1 MFTKSLLVL
10 ALLLAT
16 PGTGHA
22 QVQIQ
27 ESTVRI
33 HVSGRVQKPGVYAL
47 PRGSRG
53 VDAIQAAG
61 GIAKGAVLSDLNLAS
76 VLEDGERLEVPSV
89 TTPQRSRTIQPPP
102 HSRRAS
108 GRHERS
114 PARASAK
121 APISLNKASVAELD
135 ALPGIG
141 RTLAEEVIRYRIE
154 KGRFRTL
161 DELKEVPGIGERRF
175 ERLAPLLTL

>member
-1 MFTKSLLVL
+1 MIPIVV
-10 ALLLAT
+10 LLLALAL
-16 PGTGHA
+16 PMPLPASA

-33 HVSGRVQKPGVYAL
+33 HVSGHVQRPGVYTL
-47 PRGSRG
+47 PRGARG

-61 GIAKGAVLSDLNLAS
+61 GLSKGAVLSDLNLAS
-76 VLEDGERLEVPSV
+76 VLQDGERLVVPNTASSR
-89 TTPQRSRTIQPPP
+89 PQADPPNPSRK
-102 HSRRAS
+102 RRPTAQK
-108 GRHERS
+108 
-114 PARASAK
+114 PKASATR
-121 APISLNKASVAELD
+121 PISLNRATLEQLD

-141 RTLAEEVIRYRIE
+141 RTLAEEVLRYRTQ
-154 KGRFRTL
+154 KGGFRSL

>member
-1 MFTKSLLVL
+1 MIRMFFLMLAFVL
-10 ALLLAT
+10 
-16 PGTGHA
+16 TGAVSASA

-27 ESTVRI
+27 ESTVRV
-33 HVSGRVQKPGVYAL
+33 HVSGQVQRPGVYTL

-61 GIAKGAVLSDLNLAS
+61 GISKGALLSELNLAS
-76 VLEDGERLEVPSV
+76 VLQDGERLLIPRAEASRKPTVP
-89 TTPQRSRTIQPPP
+89 T
-102 HSRRAS
+102 A
-108 GRHERS
+108 
-114 PARASAK
+114 AK
-121 APISLNKASVAELD
+121 APRRTSSQKPRASSQRPLSLNRATLEELD

-141 RTLAEEVIRYRIE
+141 PTLAEEVLRMRSQ
-154 KGRFRTL
+154 KGGFRTL

>member
-1 MFTKSLLVL
+1 MLRKALFLL
-10 ALLLAT
+10 ALLLT
-16 PGTGHA
+16 MPMPSHA
-22 QVQIQ
+22 QVQVQ

-33 HVSGRVQKPGVYAL
+33 HVTGRVQKPGVYAL

-61 GIAKGAVLSDLNLAS
+61 GIAKGAVLGDLNLAS
-76 VLEDGERLEVPSV
+76 VLEDGERLVIPSV
-89 TTPQRSRTIQPPP
+89 TAPQRPNAHTAPRNRRTSSQNDRQPSRPSS
-102 HSRRAS
+102 HS
-108 GRHERS
+108 
-114 PARASAK
+114 PV
-121 APISLNKASVAELD
+121 SLNKASISELD

-141 RTLAEEVIRYRIE
+141 RTLAEEVIRYRSE

>member
-1 MFTKSLLVL
+1 MIRTFLLMLTL
-10 ALLLAT
+10 ALLMPAAAR
-16 PGTGHA
+16 A

-33 HVSGRVQKPGVYAL
+33 HVSGHVQRPGVYTL
-47 PRGSRG
+47 PHGSRG

-61 GIAKGAVLSDLNLAS
+61 GLSKGATLSELNLAS
-76 VLEDGERLEVPSV
+76 VLQDGERLVVPSAEAIRKADSPV
-89 TTPQRSRTIQPPP
+89 ASRKP
-102 HSRRAS
+102 RRAS
-108 GRHERS
+108 AQAQR
-114 PARASAK
+114 PSAK
-121 APISLNKASVAELD
+121 RSVSLNRATVEELD

-141 RTLAEEVIRYRIE
+141 RTLAEEVLRYRQQ
-154 KGRFRTL
+154 KGRFRSL